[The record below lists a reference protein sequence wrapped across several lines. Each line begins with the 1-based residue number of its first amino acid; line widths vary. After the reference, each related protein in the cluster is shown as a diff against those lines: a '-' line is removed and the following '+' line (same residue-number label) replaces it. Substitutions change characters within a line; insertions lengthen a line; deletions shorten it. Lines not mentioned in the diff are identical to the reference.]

1 MLIVCERYIHVFII
15 FCLKVSWDHLFGIL
29 ILYDVAYFSDKLFS
43 PLYTGSFKVNK
54 LELEERKII
63 LLQELRTDKNPHCS
77 KKCISS
83 FQHNENGAVRKHL
96 Y

>member
-1 MLIVCERYIHVFII
+1 MYLSFFVFHGII
-15 FCLKVSWDHLFGIL
+15 CLDFWSFMTLHIFPINYSVF
-29 ILYDVAYFSDKLFS
+29 Y
-43 PLYTGSFKVNK
+43 SFKGYI
-54 LELEERKII
+54 LEMEERKII

>member
-1 MLIVCERYIHVFII
+1 MLIVCEKYIHVFII
-15 FCLKVSWDHLFGIL
+15 FCLSWDHLFGIL
-29 ILYDVAYFSDKLFS
+29 ILYNVAYFSDKLFS

-83 FQHNENGAVRKHL
+83 FQHNEETFVLKR
-96 Y
+96 

>member
-1 MLIVCERYIHVFII
+1 MYLYIFII
-15 FCLKVSWDHLFGIL
+15 SCLSWDHLFGIL
-29 ILYDVAYFSDKLFS
+29 ILYGVAYFSDKLFS